1 MARLAF
7 VTVFILGLAAQLHA
21 LEEEKLIEQIAK
33 RQEQL
38 FNMFLPAT
46 NFDGYQDIK
55 QSIDKQFPDRSRQ
68 FDKDLILVI
77 LAPSEIRNKIIQEGF
92 KNQFETNT
100 SQGLL
105 DKNARFNTE
114 RSLLGYSS
122 REYNNIPLLI
132 RPKYGIVTTK
142 KHLPTMIKNISN
154 YGDDIYIIKNK
165 NSNKITWTPGDS
177 LNRIYKKQS
186 DYITNC
192 AAWDEIFIPWHY
204 RHIIIPYLRDKNPD
218 SILVPSSDTIK
229 PGNKLNPIAGSNAHG
244 EYMEFQLWGSAPLS
258 VVKTLIYTQKKLT
271 KKQKLAFKEA
281 MVSVKSLDDYKKSL

>member
-1 MARLAF
+1 MVRL
-7 VTVFILGLAAQLHA
+7 VFNTLFMFWLAAPLCA
-21 LEEEKLIEQIAK
+21 LDEKALLQQIAD
-33 RQEQL
+33 RQNYL
-38 FNMFLPAT
+38 FMTFLPAT
-46 NFDGYQDIK
+46 NFENYPHIK
-55 QSIDKQFPDRSRQ
+55 QAIDQDFPDRSRQ
-68 FDKDLILVI
+68 FDNDLMLVI
-77 LAPSEIRNKIIQEGF
+77 FAPSDIRNKIIQEGF

-122 REYNNIPLLI
+122 REYKDIPLSI
-132 RPKYGIVTTK
+132 RPKYGLVTTK
-142 KHLPTMIKNISN
+142 KHLLKMIENVSH

-165 NSNKITWTPGDS
+165 TGTTITWTPGDS
-177 LNRIYKKQS
+177 LNRVYKKQS

-192 AAWDEIFIPWHY
+192 AGWDEIFIPWHY

-229 PGNKLNPIAGSNAHG
+229 PKNKLNPIAGSNTNS

-258 VVKTLIYTQKKLT
+258 VAKTLIHTKKKVT
-271 KKQKLAFKEA
+271 KKQKIALMEA
-281 MVSVKSLDDYKKSL
+281 KVSIKSLENYKKGL